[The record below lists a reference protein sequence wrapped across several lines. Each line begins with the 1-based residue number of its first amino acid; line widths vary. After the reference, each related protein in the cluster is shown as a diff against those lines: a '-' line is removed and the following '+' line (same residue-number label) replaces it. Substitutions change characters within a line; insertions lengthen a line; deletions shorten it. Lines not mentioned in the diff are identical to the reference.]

1 MIQICKFGLVSRD
14 TENQTFKTINSA
26 INLPCPIMLEQFHVK
41 YFQSKAKKFAK
52 KKIASTKVISRKK
65 EKKQTVAELSKQ
77 PKTHSS

>member
-1 MIQICKFGLVSRD
+1 
-14 TENQTFKTINSA
+14 
-26 INLPCPIMLEQFHVK
+26 MLEQFHVK